1 LERIRLFLQ
10 ETADAEVMRSEAQ
23 RIWDSCQRLT
33 QFPDSGRPG
42 RIPLTRE
49 VVVSPYVIPYRV
61 KKGIVEILNI
71 FHSAQKR

>member
-1 LERIRLFLQ
+1 LERIRVFLK
-10 ETADAEVMRSEAQ
+10 ETADAEVMLSEAQ

-61 KKGIVEILNI
+61 RKGIVEILNI